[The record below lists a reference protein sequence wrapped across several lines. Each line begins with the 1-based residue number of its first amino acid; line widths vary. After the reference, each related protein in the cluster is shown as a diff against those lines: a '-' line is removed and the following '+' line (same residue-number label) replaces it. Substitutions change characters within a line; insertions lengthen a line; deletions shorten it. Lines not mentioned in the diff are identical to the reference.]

1 MPYNRRMTISPEA
14 RALHERAVV
23 VDMHAHPSLKTFLLG
38 ERFHLPHRPPK
49 GMGVFTMQTCLPS
62 LRKGGIKV
70 QVATH
75 YVPEKGLADDCVLV
89 DGLSFT
95 ISKVRRGFTSPNAMT
110 REVIEHFEVAV
121 AAAARKN
128 GGQGIRTVK
137 SLAQLEAA
145 LAQGDIAVLHA
156 VEGGHSLENKLENLD
171 DLFERGVCMLT
182 LAHFYDNGVAPP
194 VEAIPHDLFLRRLGC
209 FTSVKD
215 VTKPLTPFG
224 KEVIERMIELGM
236 LIDLT
241 HCTPPARSEAFDIN
255 GGRRPLL
262 FSHVGLQEL
271 APFDINP
278 TADEVRR
285 IAETGGM
292 VGVILMPYFLSTPKD
307 TKTLEPVIAT
317 VRGFLHAGGEDA
329 VGIGSDFDGFT
340 EPPDLVHEPAEWPRL
355 TDALFKAFGTAIT
368 EKILGANF
376 MRVLKSGWGKV

>member
-1 MPYNRRMTISPEA
+1 MDISAEA

-62 LRKGGIKV
+62 LRKGGVNV

-95 ISKVRRGFTSPNAMT
+95 ISRVRRGFTSPNALT
-110 REVIEHFEVAV
+110 REVIEHFEAAVSV
-121 AAAARKN
+121 AAQKN
-128 GGQGIRTVK
+128 GGKGIRVVK
-137 SLAQLEAA
+137 SYGELESA
-145 LAQGDIAVLHA
+145 LALGDIAVLHA
-156 VEGGHSLENKLENLD
+156 VEGGHSLENNLDHLD

-194 VEAIPHDLFLRRLGC
+194 VEAIPHDLFLRKLGC
-209 FTSVKD
+209 FKSTKD

-224 KEVIERMIELGM
+224 RDVIERMIELGM

-241 HCTPPARSEAFDIN
+241 HCTPPARTEALDIN
-255 GGRRPLL
+255 AGRRPML

-271 APFDINP
+271 APYDINP

-285 IAETGGM
+285 IADSGGM

-307 TKTLEPVIAT
+307 TRSLEPVVAT
-317 VRGFLHAGGEDA
+317 VKGFLQAGGENA

-340 EPPDLVHEPAEWPRL
+340 EPPDLVHEPAEFPRL
-355 TDALFKAFGTAIT
+355 TDAFCKAFGATVT

-376 MRVLKSGWGKV
+376 VRVLKSGWGKA